1 MLPMGCGAMPACLC
15 GRVSARLGV
24 CADGCLRGVG
34 YLRGWVSARP
44 ACLRGRVSARR
55 EKYAVRLWRFARSDK
70 RSMRRQ
76 DQKAIRAGLRKA
88 FCAFFPYTERVT
100 FVHSDRFVFHNI
112 RSPDKMQE
120 APPSFPVFY
129 PRSAHATTCI
139 PGLSVRGCAGR
150 RLSVYSFPDCMEAA
164 IHSDRALSQT
174 LRPHYRAG
182 IPACQS

>member
-15 GRVSARLGV
+15 GRVSART
-24 CADGCLRGVG
+24 ACLRAVG

-55 EKYAVRLWRFARSDK
+55 EKYAVRLWRSARSDK

-129 PRSAHATTCI
+129 PWSAHATTCI